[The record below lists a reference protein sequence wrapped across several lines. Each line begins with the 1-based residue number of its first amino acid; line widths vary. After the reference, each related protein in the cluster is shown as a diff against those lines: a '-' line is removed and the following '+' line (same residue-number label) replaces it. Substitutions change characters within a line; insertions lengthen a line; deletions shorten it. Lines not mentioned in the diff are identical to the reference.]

1 MGAPKISVIVTNFNY
16 GRYLYECVDSIR
28 SQTFKDLELI
38 IVDDSS
44 TDGSSLLATR
54 LADKAITFSKNQGT
68 RVASNAGV
76 QIASG
81 TYCVFV
87 NADDKI
93 EPTFLSECIKTLE
106 SDPSLALTYTD
117 FWHFG
122 QSGEKSVDNG
132 VILHEWN
139 LETLKDFNYILCS
152 ALFKRD
158 VFLKVGGFEVDYG
171 MEDYDLWLRMGLQG
185 HKGKRTPGYLY
196 HYRAHNANRTHKVNV
211 QGAMTSIK
219 ARHGLNGPVSTYGS
233 STEVVFSICYATR
246 RSWCIKT
253 VVHDWLEKAQNK
265 KAVEF
270 VVCVDGDDLASVQE
284 GHELCRRVG
293 NAKIVVQNH
302 EPFNAVKA
310 WNEAA
315 KSSTGKVLV
324 MISDDF
330 VPPKEWDSQL
340 VGLKSNWIDER
351 WVVRVN
357 DCNNSSVNKP
367 ITLPILTRARYEELG
382 YVFWHEYESM
392 FSDTEFTDHA
402 KLDGIVL
409 DARTMLFEH
418 LHPTCFK
425 RNRDSVDDVHASTQ
439 RWNSGQAIYNKR
451 KANGFKVVQDQ
462 KPKIDIVS
470 TWQAYTFSVKS
481 TVYSIS
487 LEGSLW
493 LEEFLVTA
501 GKSTAIE
508 IGANFASVV
517 FNSAGLKTTITD
529 PSLANTLGTSQ
540 FIKKHG
546 GHVRSI
552 DIQDLKSEKFDVV
565 FVNAH
570 PAESAER
577 HALITEVAPT
587 LVNDGGVIILND
599 GHFVNVRKAMDKLV
613 SMGWDCEVPQK
624 TMDKYDRY
632 WMVLTSQNKS

>member
-1 MGAPKISVIVTNFNY
+1 
-16 GRYLYECVDSIR
+16 
-28 SQTFKDLELI
+28 
-38 IVDDSS
+38 
-44 TDGSSLLATR
+44 
-54 LADKAITFSKNQGT
+54 
-68 RVASNAGV
+68 
-76 QIASG
+76 
-81 TYCVFV
+81 
-87 NADDKI
+87 
-93 EPTFLSECIKTLE
+93 
-106 SDPSLALTYTD
+106 
-117 FWHFG
+117 
-122 QSGEKSVDNG
+122 
-132 VILHEWN
+132 
-139 LETLKDFNYILCS
+139 
-152 ALFKRD
+152 
-158 VFLKVGGFEVDYG
+158 
-171 MEDYDLWLRMGLQG
+171 
-185 HKGKRTPGYLY
+185 
-196 HYRAHNANRTHKVNV
+196 
-211 QGAMTSIK
+211 
-219 ARHGLNGPVSTYGS
+219 
-233 STEVVFSICYATR
+233 
-246 RSWCIKT
+246 
-253 VVHDWLEKAQNK
+253 
-265 KAVEF
+265 
-270 VVCVDGDDLASVQE
+270 VDGDDLASVQE